1 MHTTGRLLVAAV
13 VCLAAAW
20 LAGQFV
26 GVTAGM
32 ALTGLGLL
40 LVVAAI
46 ANSYVNDFRE
56 GYRSAGEE

>member
-13 VCLAAAW
+13 VCLAVAW

-46 ANSYVNDFRE
+46 ANSYLNDVRQ
-56 GYRSAGEE
+56 GYRSASEE